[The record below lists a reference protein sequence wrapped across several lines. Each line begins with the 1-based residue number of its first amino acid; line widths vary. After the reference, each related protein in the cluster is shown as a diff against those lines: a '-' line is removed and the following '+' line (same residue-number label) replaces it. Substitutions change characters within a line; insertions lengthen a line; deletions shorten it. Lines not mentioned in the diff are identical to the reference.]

1 MVKRAPSPGSSSE
14 ERLTIR
20 LGRTRITVDRL
31 PEERDLAEDVLLPFG
46 DGFAWRLCRSGGC
59 LNWAKRNLWHTCNDC
74 KISRIC
80 WRTNATP
87 TDSRTAEPCLLECMT
102 CGTWLCPNCRH
113 TAGSTVCEEWTAY
126 WKLREQPPDN
136 TTSAEDRG
144 KYSCIVYYQALSR
157 AYGSSIICTSIHGPF
172 VILALVEDGS
182 IMSVDQ

>member
-1 MVKRAPSPGSSSE
+1 MVKRARSPGSSSE

-74 KISRIC
+74 KIS
-80 WRTNATP
+80 
-87 TDSRTAEPCLLECMT
+87 
-102 CGTWLCPNCRH
+102 PNCRH